1 MSRNWMLYG
10 AYGFTGRL
18 ILDEALQRG
27 HRPLLAGRSREKLL
41 PLAERFG
48 LEARQADLNDTHQL
62 HASLETVELIL
73 HCAGPYVHTSQP
85 MLDACLRTRSH
96 YLDITGELPV
106 FQHTLSRHDEAQQAG
121 VCLVSGV
128 GFDVVPTDCL
138 AVLLAQQAA
147 QPDHLELAIAG
158 GGGGVS
164 AGTMK
169 SAVGILHLGGLVRR
183 GGQLVQVRMGGLQ
196 PGHFAHGKKTIMRA
210 TLGDLV
216 TAYASTGIP
225 NITTYMA
232 QNRWMAPFAS
242 AFAPFMHAI
251 LQNDFIRQYAMTMA
265 DRAQGPSQKAQ
276 FSQRSHAW
284 GRITSASGSTIEAT
298 LDLPEPY
305 RFTAL
310 SAVRAVEQVL
320 EQQPAGALTPALA
333 FGADFVT
340 MIPGVDSR
348 F

>member
-1 MSRNWMLYG
+1 MSKNWMLYG

-48 LEARQADLNDTHQL
+48 LEARQVDLSDTHNL
-62 HASLETVELIL
+62 HASLETVELVL

-85 MLDACLRTRSH
+85 MLDACLPTRTH

-138 AVLLAQQAA
+138 AVLLAQKVV

-169 SAVGILHLGGLVRR
+169 SAVGILNLGGLVRR
-183 GGQLVQVRMGGLQ
+183 DGQLVEVRMGGLQ
-196 PGHFAHGKKTIMRA
+196 PVQFANGKKTLMRA
-210 TLGDLV
+210 PLGDLV

-242 AFAPFMHAI
+242 AFAPFMRAI
-251 LQNDFIRQYAMTMA
+251 LQKDAIRQFA
-265 DRAQGPSQKAQ
+265 
-276 FSQRSHAW
+276 
-284 GRITSASGSTIEAT
+284 
-298 LDLPEPY
+298 
-305 RFTAL
+305 
-310 SAVRAVEQVL
+310 
-320 EQQPAGALTPALA
+320 
-333 FGADFVT
+333 
-340 MIPGVDSR
+340 
-348 F
+348 

>member
-1 MSRNWMLYG
+1 MSKIWMLYG
-10 AYGFTGRL
+10 AYGFTGQL

-48 LEARQADLNDTHQL
+48 LEASVVDLYDSHHL
-62 HASLETVELIL
+62 YSSLEPVELVL
-73 HCAGPYVHTSQP
+73 HCAGPYVRTNQP
-85 MLDACLRTRSH
+85 MLDACLITRTH

-106 FQHTLSRHDEAQQAG
+106 FQHTLSRSDEALRAAI
-121 VCLVSGV
+121 CMVSGV

-138 AVLLAQQAA
+138 AVLLAQQAS

-158 GGGGVS
+158 GGGGIS

-169 SAVGILHLGGLVRR
+169 SAVGIIHLGGLVRR
-183 GGQLVQVRMGGLQ
+183 SGQLVQVPMGGLQ
-196 PGHFAHGKKTIMRA
+196 QVQFAHGKKTIVRA
-210 TLGDLV
+210 PLGDLV
-216 TAYASTGIP
+216 TAYASTGVP

-242 AFAPFMHAI
+242 AFAPFMRAM
-251 LQNDFIRQYAMTMA
+251 LQNDAIRQYAMSLA
-265 DRAQGPSQKAQ
+265 DRAQGPSHSAQ

-284 GRITSASGSTIEAT
+284 GRITSASGSTSEAT
-298 LDLPEPY
+298 LELPEPY

-310 SAVRAVEQVL
+310 SAMRAVEQVL
-320 EQQPAGALTPALA
+320 EQQPAGALTPAQA
-333 FGADFVT
+333 FGADFVMT
-340 MIPGVDSR
+340 IPGVVSR